1 MLVSSQLQFDDPM
14 IESLLEIIS
23 VLVVAAIIY
32 FVSTVLF

>member
-1 MLVSSQLQFDDPM
+1 MLASNELEFDNPM
-14 IESLLEIIS
+14 NESLLEIIS